1 MKNFEKVVHQSL
13 DIMKIDIS
21 KKEKNSGD
29 EIVHAIKNY
38 YEVLIYNIVSIAVVI
53 ALANNVKKITIIQ
66 LDHVKDYIKSKCL
79 GKKSRGGNGQIGGTS
94 LPAEYFGYSIDPAVY
109 SAGNGAEQS
118 TSTVDFA
125 AGVIRP
131 EITTSTNYTGAIVG
145 GGSGSASAGGVA
157 AIAATVG
164 GCGCGLGVRSG
175 GGSADSL
182 NHFICKSKDVKTY
195 VREILKRH
203 SLAISKDALDH
214 LLHMIEVH
222 IHCALKDLKEK
233 SPITLPKVN
242 TVFKTR
248 MHSIFN

>member
-21 KKEKNSGD
+21 QKDKNSGD

-53 ALANNVKKITIIQ
+53 ALANNTKKITIIQ

-79 GKKSRGGNGQIGGTS
+79 GKKSRGGNGQTGGTS

-125 AGVIRP
+125 GGVIRP
-131 EITTSTNYTGAIVG
+131 EIATSANYTGAIVG
-145 GGSGSASAGGVA
+145 GGSGSASA
-157 AIAATVG
+157 AIVG

-195 VREILKRH
+195 IREILKRH
-203 SLAISKDALDH
+203 SLSISKDALQH

-242 TVFKTR
+242 AIFKTR
-248 MHSIFN
+248 IHSIFN